1 MLSAM
6 QQGTRVEVK
15 RDASD
20 SLPYLTT
27 VGNVLEDGR
36 VMLDVIRMGG
46 EEMRLI
52 EGTSYVVRF
61 FTERGVFKYASTL
74 LGYEHKGEFE
84 FMLFQTTGDGEKM
97 QRRQSYRLACGLD
110 TEFNTFDDAGAPA
123 STEVG
128 FIRDISSGGIRLLS
142 NIEMNVNNLLQIKIP
157 IIDDYWA
164 YGTLLSKNQVSDANA
179 KFKWQYG
186 VEFMGMSDAYTEKI
200 TKFVLAEQQ
209 KARARK

>member
-6 QQGTRVEVK
+6 QQGTRVEIK
-15 RDASD
+15 RDAQD

-27 VGNVLEDGR
+27 VGTVLDGGR
-36 VMLDVIRMGG
+36 VFLDVVRMGG
-46 EEMRLI
+46 EEIRLN
-52 EGTSYVVRF
+52 EGAAYVVRF
-61 FTERGVFKYASTL
+61 FTERGVFRYASTL
-74 LGYEHKGEFE
+74 LKYEFKGDYE

-97 QRRQSYRLACGLD
+97 QRRQSYRLPCGLE
-110 TEFNTFDDAGAPA
+110 TEYKTFDDAGTMK
-123 STEVG
+123 SSETG
-128 FIRDISSGGIRLLS
+128 FIRDISSGGVRLLA
-142 NIEMNVNNLLQIKIP
+142 NVELNVNDLLQIKIP

-164 YGTLLSKNQVSDANA
+164 YGTLLSMSEISEA

-186 VEFMGMSDAYTEKI
+186 IEFMGMSDAYTEKI